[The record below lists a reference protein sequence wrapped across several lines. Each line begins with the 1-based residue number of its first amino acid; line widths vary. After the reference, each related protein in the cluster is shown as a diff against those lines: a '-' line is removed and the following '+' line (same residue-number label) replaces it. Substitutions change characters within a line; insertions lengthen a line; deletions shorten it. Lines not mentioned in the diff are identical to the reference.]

1 MIQLGKY
8 HLLKQ
13 CCTLILSC
21 RLYNYAGSNT
31 NLYGR
36 VKLDKNH
43 PYLNGRNLKRTWL
56 MDKKHHK
63 SSPGLLWMCSRCRR
77 VPISNCKCNLFK
89 TIYVGAILLH

>member
-8 HLLKQ
+8 DLLKQ

-31 NLYGR
+31 NLYGW

-43 PYLNGRNLKRTWL
+43 PCLNGGNLKGT
-56 MDKKHHK
+56 
-63 SSPGLLWMCSRCRR
+63 
-77 VPISNCKCNLFK
+77 
-89 TIYVGAILLH
+89 